1 MNRKPIFDAVRKML
15 SRAFTDQ
22 EVKDLDKAC
31 DQAEGAIAASAA
43 PARPAPAPP
52 AGGRAIGAKGL
63 ALLKSFEGCEKRRAD
78 GRFDAYPD
86 PGSADGHPWTIG
98 WGSTGAD
105 VARGTVW
112 TQAQCDARLVQDMQ
126 KYADVVSRALG
137 TARTSQNQFD
147 ALVSFHYNTGAI
159 ATATLTKKHKAG
171 DFAGAKAEFARW
183 NKNNGRVMNGL
194 VRRRAAEAA
203 LYATPDGDR
212 RSRSKP
218 AGAAAEA
225 KPKKPAARRGAAR
238 AAAKPKPAAKK
249 PAKPSRGRR

>member
-15 SRAFTDQ
+15 GRGFTDQ

-31 DQAEGAIAASAA
+31 DQSEGAIAGSAA
-43 PARPAPAPP
+43 PLRPPPAPP
-52 AGGRAIGAKGL
+52 PSGRALGKKGL
-63 ALLKSFEGCEKRRAD
+63 DLIKSFEGCEKRRAD

-86 PGSADGHPWTIG
+86 PGSGDGHPWTIG

-105 VARGTVW
+105 VRRGVVFTR
-112 TQAQCDARLVQDMQ
+112 AQCDARLEQDMQ
-126 KYADVVSRALG
+126 RYSDAVARAIG
-137 TARTSQNQFD
+137 NAPTSQNQFD

-203 LYATPDGDR
+203 LYSTP
-212 RSRSKP
+212 
-218 AGAAAEA
+218 
-225 KPKKPAARRGAAR
+225 
-238 AAAKPKPAAKK
+238 
-249 PAKPSRGRR
+249 